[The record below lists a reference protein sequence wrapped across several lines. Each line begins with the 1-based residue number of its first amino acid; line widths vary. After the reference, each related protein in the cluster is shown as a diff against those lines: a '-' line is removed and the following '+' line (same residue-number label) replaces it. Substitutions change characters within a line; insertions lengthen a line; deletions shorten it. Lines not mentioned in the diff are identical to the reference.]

1 MIGLLTRPLRLLA
14 LVVLILAGIGGWTL
28 WSSAHSSTQASQT
41 GALAEFRAS
50 GAAEAPPLAGAPT
63 PGVYRYA
70 VRGSESA
77 GSGVVSAERPLP
89 AEALYV
95 ITPIAGGYQES
106 LRLSEEHVEEARF
119 AVGPEAVT
127 ATWRRTMV
135 TFLGIGEDDKD
146 DVTPPS
152 IDHPRTLA
160 VGRTWGGSYV
170 LGDLAVRYRGR
181 VTGRSTVTIDGERI
195 PVFTLRT
202 DSTYTGSTPGTRTD
216 VIRWSP
222 AHELPVSWSI
232 TQDTG
237 GAADFSM
244 TAEMT
249 LVSTTPER

>member
-1 MIGLLTRPLRLLA
+1 MIGLLLRPIRLLS
-14 LVVLILAGIGGWTL
+14 LVVLIGAGVAGWTL
-28 WSSAHSSTQASQT
+28 WSNAHSSTQASQS

-50 GAAEAPPLAGAPT
+50 GAADAPAIAGAPAS
-63 PGVYRYA
+63 GVYRYT

-95 ITPIAGGYQES
+95 ITPFAGGYQES

-119 AVGPEAVT
+119 AVGPQSVA
-127 ATWRRTMV
+127 ATWRRTKV

-160 VGRTWGGSYV
+160 VGRTWRGAYV
-170 LGDLAVRYRGR
+170 LGDLAVVYHGR
-181 VTGRSTVTIDGERI
+181 VVDRGTATIDGESV

-222 AHELPVSWSI
+222 KHALPVAWTI

-237 GAADFSM
+237 GAAEFSM
-244 TAEMT
+244 EAELT
-249 LVSTTPER
+249 LVSTTPQR